1 MTSQTSNTNSTNTVT
16 LRSLTAFNA
25 LQERENVLEL
35 FNLVDTT
42 QLDKFKLCYNT
53 EKQETLLKSLK
64 AKVDNL
70 KKEQL

>member
-1 MTSQTSNTNSTNTVT
+1 MSSQNSTTNTINTVT
-16 LRSLTAFNA
+16 LRNLTAFNA

-42 QLDKFKLCYNT
+42 PLDKFKLCYNT

-64 AKVDNL
+64 ERVENL